1 MQDSQAEVEHGAA
14 QEEAVV
20 GLLLEVEEHQEA
32 EVVLEEIAVAV
43 VDSLALVA
51 SLVVAEPQE
60 EEVAVDIRCGKN
72 EYEAL
77 AQALGALWD
86 RSGVYGVFARW
97 QTMER
102 ERQVR
107 LAQVARRNFSIF
119 TKCC

>member
-32 EVVLEEIAVAV
+32 EVVLEETAVAV